1 MKLTE
6 FLRFTSVF
14 ISLSGTKTVSKS
26 GLFSFSMAKQ
36 IQLQALT
43 RSGAGRSVSKQLRR
57 DGRLPAVIYGAKQAA
72 LNLSLNQR
80 EVKEVLS
87 KATGEQV
94 LVELTIDNAGAKSSS
109 LALIQHVQ
117 HHPLSPDI
125 VHMDFH
131 AISADE
137 VIHAHVSVET
147 TGEPVVVKTFGGLLE
162 IQLHSV
168 EVECL
173 PKDLPDVITIDVSAL
188 NLSDAVHVRDL
199 VLPEGVKARLDG
211 DVTVLRVSNPTGDVK
226 TDVDAP
232 SQPEVIREKKE
243 DADKK

>member
-1 MKLTE
+1 
-6 FLRFTSVF
+6 
-14 ISLSGTKTVSKS
+14 
-26 GLFSFSMAKQ
+26 MAKQ

-57 DGRLPAVIYGAKQAA
+57 DGRLPAVIYGAKQAP
-72 LNLSLNQR
+72 LNLSLSQR

-87 KATGEQV
+87 KATGEQL
-94 LVELTIDNAGAKSSS
+94 LVELTIDDAGAKSSS
-109 LALIQHVQ
+109 LALIQEVQ

-131 AISADE
+131 AVSADE
-137 VIHAHVSVET
+137 VIHAHITIET
-147 TGEPVVVKTFGGLLE
+147 TGEAVGVKTFGGLLE
-162 IQLHSV
+162 IQLHRV

-173 PKDLPDVITIDVSAL
+173 PKDLPEIITVDVSAL
-188 NLSDAVHVRDL
+188 NVNDAVHVRDL
-199 VLPEGVKARLDG
+199 VLPAGVKARLDG
-211 DVTVLRVSNPTGDVK
+211 GVTVLRISSPTGDVQASE
-226 TDVDAP
+226 DAP

>member
-1 MKLTE
+1 
-6 FLRFTSVF
+6 
-14 ISLSGTKTVSKS
+14 
-26 GLFSFSMAKQ
+26 MAKQ
-36 IQLQALT
+36 IQRQALT

-94 LVELTIDNAGAKSSS
+94 LVELTIDDSGSKSSS
-109 LALIQHVQ
+109 LALIQQVQ

-125 VHMDFH
+125 IHMDFH

-137 VIHAHVSVET
+137 VIHAQVSVET
-147 TGEPVVVKTFGGLLE
+147 TGEPVGVKTFGGLLE

-173 PKDLPDVITIDVSAL
+173 PKDLPDIITVDVSAL
-188 NLSDAVHVRDL
+188 NVNDAVHVRDL
-199 VLPEGVKARLDG
+199 VLPAGVKARLDG
-211 DVTVLRVSNPTGDVK
+211 DVTILRVSSPTGDV
-226 TDVDAP
+226 TASEDAP
-232 SQPEVIREKKE
+232 SQPEVIREKKV